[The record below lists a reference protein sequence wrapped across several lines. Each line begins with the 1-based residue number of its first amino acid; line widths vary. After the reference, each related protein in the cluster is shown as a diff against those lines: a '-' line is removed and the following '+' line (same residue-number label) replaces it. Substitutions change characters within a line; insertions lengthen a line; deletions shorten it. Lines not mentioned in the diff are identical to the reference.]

1 MEDVNG
7 IIKIT
12 EERSNDIDLIA
23 TIKNSFENFYRDDI
37 DHPLIKALCNFSM
50 PDLSLKY
57 YIKERHKDYELTEID
72 DLYIDEVY
80 KHLEE
85 GIFLVMA
92 TVHIENHICTIHSVK
107 DYKYSVYYLE
117 DDEEEILKMHDAW
130 YNRLIYGLHI
140 RGNKDDLEVR
150 YCGDFTGGGLT
161 SLFYWISF
169 LKENDPDPRFNTN
182 KPLVQEVI
190 KAIYNGI
197 IFK

>member
-1 MEDVNG
+1 MTDVNE

-23 TIKNSFENFYRDDI
+23 TIKNSFENFYSENI
-37 DHPLIKALCNFSM
+37 DYPFITALDHYSLL
-50 PDLSLKY
+50 DLSLKY
-57 YIKERHKDYELTEID
+57 YIKKQYKDYELTEID

-80 KHLEE
+80 KRLEE

-92 TVHIENHICTIHSVK
+92 IVHIENHICTIHSVK
-107 DYKYSVYYLE
+107 DYQYSIYFLE
-117 DDEEEILKMHDAW
+117 DDGDEILKMYNGG

-140 RGNKDDLEVR
+140 RGNEDDLEVR
-150 YCGDFTGGGLT
+150 YCGDFTGLALT
-161 SLFYWISF
+161 PLFDSISF
-169 LKENDPDPRFNTN
+169 LKENNTDSRFNTN
-182 KPLVQEVI
+182 KALVQEVI